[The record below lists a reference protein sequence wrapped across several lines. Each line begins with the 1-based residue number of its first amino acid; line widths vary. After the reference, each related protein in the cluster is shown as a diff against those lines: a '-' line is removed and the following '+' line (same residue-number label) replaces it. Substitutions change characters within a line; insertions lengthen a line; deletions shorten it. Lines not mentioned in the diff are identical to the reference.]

1 MQRGRQ
7 VGSCRPRRFTNA
19 RHGRGYVCCC
29 VAAALPGSAVVFL
42 FPYKAQCVC
51 TAYTEQRRKALYYGY
66 CGRIARIGR
75 KARCALR
82 YSCSCHQRQY
92 GCYHRFF
99 HLFFSLFFRLR
110 EKGVS
115 PPPPVPLLFLFYFT
129 TLITSS
135 PAFTSNTPS
144 TDTGRTVSTSAATAL
159 LTIAPFTV

>member
-7 VGSCRPRRFTNA
+7 VGSCRPRRFANA

-29 VAAALPGSAVVFL
+29 VAAALPVSAVVLL

-51 TAYTEQRRKALYYGY
+51 TAYTEQCRKALYYGY

-75 KARCALR
+75 KGRCALR
-82 YSCSCHQRQY
+82 NSCSCHQSQY

-99 HLFFSLFFRLR
+99 HLFSPCFLGYGRR
-110 EKGVS
+110 GVS
-115 PPPPVPLLFLFYFT
+115 PPPVPLLFLFYFT

-144 TDTGRTVSTSAATAL
+144 TDTGRTVSTSAATVL